1 MTRAEFMG
9 RLRRGLVGMPTA
21 AAADI
26 ASDYEIHFEAGLAAG
41 RSEAEVAAALGDPE
55 RLARELRAEAGAQ
68 RWHQEKNPSAAA
80 GAIFAVLGLGAIDIL
95 FLLPILMSVA
105 MTLFG
110 LFMAALGIFIGGG
123 AIMVAGPFAGFPGG
137 PAAAILAGLGFM
149 AGATAMAALTAIATI
164 WLVNGVVWFA
174 RLHYRLLKPALDPQ
188 PQYQAQE
195 SQR

>member
-1 MTRAEFMG
+1 MTRTEFMG

-26 ASDYEIHFEAGLAAG
+26 ASDYEIHFEDGLAAG
-41 RSEAEVAAALGDPE
+41 RSEAEVAAALGDPD

-80 GAIFAVLGLGAIDIL
+80 GAILAVLGLGAIDIL

-110 LFMAALGIFIGGG
+110 FFMAAIGVFIGGG
-123 AIMVAGPFAGFPGG
+123 AIMIAGPFAGFPGG

-149 AGATAMAALTAIATI
+149 AAATALGALTSIATI

-195 SQR
+195 S